1 MPSRNGIQHANFM
14 ARLVVNP
21 GSPTAWEIELRPG
34 ANSIGRGEHNDF
46 KIPDGSVSGSHCQ
59 IVVNDHGTVIKD
71 LGSTNGTFVN
81 RSPVQEAQL
90 QTGQTLHLGGVSMVF
105 YSDAA
110 AGVAVPPPPRA
121 GIASPPL
128 APRLSTAAPTPRAA
142 LVPPTPAPTPV
153 LLEPDTGSTQPLL
166 SGKCK
171 HHPKT
176 AGRLYCG
183 QCHNFYCDLCVNSRI
198 VGGTQH
204 KFCRHCGTECTA
216 VQVQAAAPVAEKGF
230 FARIPGAFVYPLR
243 GSGLLVLILGTLI
256 FAALAFL
263 TRGLLG
269 LFVAVVAGGYLY
281 SYMQNIIH
289 STAAED
295 DKMPDLPGMDDV
307 FGGFIRLAVVVIL
320 CFGPPIALGVSKVFF
335 DVEAIPMTA
344 IIATTILGCLYFPMA
359 FLAVAMKDSV
369 FAANPLVVMPAIFK
383 VPGQYLVTAL
393 VVLSVFGARQLGDV
407 MMASIKAETDFTRDM
422 SALLIGF
429 GIRAFWSLTSLYLL
443 TVSMRILGTL
453 YVINR
458 RVFGWFGH

>member
-1 MPSRNGIQHANFM
+1 M

-21 GSPTAWEIELRPG
+21 GSPTAWEIELKPG

-59 IVVNDHGTVIKD
+59 IVVNDRGTVIKD

-81 RSPVQEAQL
+81 RTPVQEAQL

-110 AGVAVPPPPRA
+110 PGVAVPPPPRIGVA
-121 GIASPPL
+121 PPPV
-128 APRLSTAAPTPRAA
+128 APRLSTAAARPTAT

-153 LLEPDTGSTQPLL
+153 LLEPETESTQPLL
-166 SGKCK
+166 AGKCK

-176 AGRLYCG
+176 AGRFYCG

-198 VGGTQH
+198 VGGVQH

-216 VQVQAAAPVAEKGF
+216 AQVQAAAPVAEKGF

-243 GSGLLVLILGTLI
+243 GSGLLVLILSTLI

-263 TRGLLG
+263 SRGLLG

-307 FGGFIRLAVVVIL
+307 FGGFVRLAVVVIL

-393 VVLSVFGARQLGDV
+393 VVLSVFGARQLGDF

-422 SALLIGF
+422 SALLMGF

-458 RVFGWFGH
+458 RAFGWFDH